1 MNEKYDPQKALKLA
15 VMLGAALMENGA
27 EIYRVEESIIHV
39 LRAYGLKRIDVY
51 ALPNIIIVTMRRRR
65 MCPTQK
71 RGAFTTAPSIL
82 NG

>member
-51 ALPNIIIVTMRRRR
+51 ALPNIIIVHHRDGGGHVLHKNAAHLPPHRR
-65 MCPTQK
+65 
-71 RGAFTTAPSIL
+71 F
-82 NG
+82 